1 MSRRRR
7 GTKGITVDLSG
18 VETSATNIK
27 EGFYLVTVDE
37 VTLEESGNSGKPYI
51 KFVFEVA
58 EGDAKGFKLFHNCS
72 LQPQALFNLKAVL
85 QALGFEIPDQAF
97 DLDLGELVGLSC
109 HVEVAHETYEG
120 KKRPRIVDFEGGEG
134 EESDEDEEGY
144 SDDLDETLEEM
155 DFEELTELAK
165 ALGVKAKDLKKA
177 KDEDDLIDLI
187 YDFED
192 DEIEEALEELEGEE
206 DFEDDDGE
214 DEEEDEDYSTWGLKE
229 LRAECRDRG
238 IKLSKGLKKKDL
250 IELLEEDDEE

>member
-1 MSRRRR
+1 MSRRRRR

-18 VETSATNIK
+18 VEILATNIK
-27 EGFYLVTVDE
+27 EGTYIVTVDE
-37 VTLEESGNSGKPYI
+37 ATLEESRNSGKPYI

-120 KKRPRIVDFEGGEG
+120 KKRPRIVGFEGLEGGGDG
-134 EESDEDEEGY
+134 EEY
-144 SDDLDETLEEM
+144 SDGLDETLEDM
-155 DFEELTELAK
+155 DFEELTQLAK
-165 ALGVKAKDLKKA
+165 ALGAKAKDLKKA

-187 YDFED
+187 YDYED
-192 DEIEEALEELEGEE
+192 DEIEEALEELEGDEE
-206 DFEDDDGE
+206 AEDEDYED